1 MGHLPITIEDIG
13 LRAAKTHDLKTVTF
27 PDDDIVTWTIGCGDN
42 DAIDEPGAAKPLDNA
57 SQHALAVQTHQ
68 HFAWQACASH
78 ASLHNGGD
86 PHASPLSLGNT
97 AFRRRRNI
105 ASIRSEERRV
115 GKERGD

>member
-13 LRAAKTHDLKTVTF
+13 LRAAKTRDLKTVTF

-42 DAIDEPGAAKPLDNA
+42 DAIDEPGAAKPLD
-57 SQHALAVQTHQ
+57 
-68 HFAWQACASH
+68 H
-78 ASLHNGGD
+78 ASLNNGGD

-105 ASIRSEERRV
+105 ASIFSFCKYRRRSSRTKLSFGNRW
-115 GKERGD
+115 R